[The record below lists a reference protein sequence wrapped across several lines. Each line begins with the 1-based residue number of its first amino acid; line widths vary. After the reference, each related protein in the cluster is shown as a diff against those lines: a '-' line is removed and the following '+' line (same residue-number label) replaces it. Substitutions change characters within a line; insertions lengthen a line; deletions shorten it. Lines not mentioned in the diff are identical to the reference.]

1 MNSHVDVEQAALL
14 GSAQRRQGPL
24 ISVVVPV
31 FNEEEVVAHFHA
43 RMSQLLDEIDYPAE
57 LLFVDDGSTDGTLR
71 ALQAL
76 RKVDPR
82 IEVLGLSRN
91 FGKEIALSAGL
102 DHALGDA
109 VVVIDVD
116 LQDPPEL
123 IKAFIAKW
131 EDGYDVVY
139 GQRIVRDGET
149 ALKKLTAFLFYRI
162 MRKLTR
168 VNIPE
173 DTGDFRLMSRRV
185 VDALKSCREQHR
197 FMKGLFSWVGYR
209 QCAVRYHREARVA
222 GTTKFNYWKLWNF
235 ALEGITSFTTGPL
248 KVATYVGFLTAGV
261 AFVYLL
267 IIVGKTVLFG
277 EPVRGYPSL
286 MAVVLF
292 LGGIQL
298 VTIGILGEY
307 VGRMFDETK
316 GRPLYL
322 LKETRL
328 DETADGA
335 VPELTGPLGAVRR
348 ERPVGI
354 RTPV

>member
-1 MNSHVDVEQAALL
+1 MNGHVNIEQSALL
-14 GSAQRRQGPL
+14 GTGKGRRPPL

-31 FNEEEVVAHFHA
+31 FNEEEVVGHFHA
-43 RMSQLLDEIDYPAE
+43 RMGQLLDEIDYAAE
-57 LLFVDDGSTDGTLR
+57 IVFVDDGSTDGTLK
-71 ALQAL
+71 ALHEL
-76 RKVDPR
+76 RETDPR
-82 IEVLGLSRN
+82 IAVLALSRN

-102 DHALGDA
+102 DHARGDA

-123 IKAFIAKW
+123 IKEFIAQW
-131 EDGYDVVY
+131 RAGYDVVY
-139 GQRIVRDGET
+139 GQRIVREGET
-149 ALKKLTAFLFYRI
+149 AIKKLTAFLFYRV

-197 FMKGLFSWVGYR
+197 FMKGLFSWVGFR
-209 QCAVRYHREARVA
+209 QCAVRYQREARVA

-248 KVATYVGFLTAGV
+248 KVATYVGFMTAGV
-261 AFVYLL
+261 AFVYLVW
-267 IIVGKTVLFG
+267 IVGKTLLLG

-316 GRPLYL
+316 ARPLYL
-322 LKETRL
+322 LKELSPAEST
-328 DETADGA
+328 DGI
-335 VPELTGPLGAVRR
+335 VPDLFGHLGAMPL
-348 ERPVGI
+348 ERPVN
-354 RTPV
+354 TTTSF